1 MKEKKDSAIHDSERA
16 IQRKNQV
23 LDAALICFRQ
33 NGFHGASMAQISKQA
48 GMSPG
53 HIYHYFQNK
62 EAIIAAIV
70 ERDTHEM
77 TEWTDTFMAS
87 DDMLAAMIDE
97 IPSGIESNCCQDTA
111 ALMLEIMAESARNP
125 TIASIIKQHKA
136 EGRERLLKLLQM
148 EMSQRQGTSEQDLM
162 AKVEL
167 ICAMFDGLM
176 MRATYRSDEDN
187 AKLAELMKKV
197 MHYLLTV

>member
-1 MKEKKDSAIHDSERA
+1 MKEKKEQTTHDSERA
-16 IQRKNQV
+16 IQRRNQV
-23 LDAALICFRQ
+23 LDAALICFRLH
-33 NGFHGASMAQISKQA
+33 GFHGASMAQISKEA

-62 EAIIAAIV
+62 EAIISAIV
-70 ERDTHEM
+70 ERDAHEM
-77 TEWTDTFMAS
+77 TEWTDSFMAS
-87 DDMLAAMIDE
+87 DNMLATMIDE
-97 IPSGIESNCCQDTA
+97 IPSGIEANCCQNTA

-136 EGRERLLKLLQM
+136 DGRERLLKLLQM
-148 EMSQRQGTSEQDLM
+148 EMAQRQGASEQDLM

-167 ICAMFDGLM
+167 ICAMFDGLL